1 MQSCYGL
8 RVYQSLKNWH
18 VAFVVTCRPQSAFV
32 EATYKSRS
40 HAQLNFSVLGS
51 KQPFPTKP
59 TCKWPKPTQISL
71 SFFLSSKNHLTCPL
85 HKLTAVLCCN
95 KYIYTHTHILCVLLF
110 EIIYESYCIILV
122 NFYIYLWYFSNFFFN
137 FSKINGS
144 QIDLK

>member
-51 KQPFPTKP
+51 KQPFPLVNGLSP
-59 TCKWPKPTQISL
+59 PKSL
-71 SFFLSSKNHLTCPL
+71 FFFLSSKNHLTCPF
-85 HKLTAVLCCN
+85 HKLTDVLSRN
-95 KYIYTHTHILCVLLF
+95 KYIYIYIYIHTRTHKLCVLLF
-110 EIIYESYCIILV
+110 GIIYESYCIILA
-122 NFYIYLWYFSNFFFN
+122 NFYIYLQYFSNFFFLI
-137 FSKINGS
+137 SAK
-144 QIDLK
+144 